1 MGQPLVES
9 EDKKTQQDT
18 DHSEKSECD
27 KGLMNMGA
35 AQAKQSWGLSNRWG
49 N

>member
-27 KGLMNMGA
+27 KGLMNMGGCA
-35 AQAKQSWGLSNRWG
+35 GETKLGII
-49 N
+49 